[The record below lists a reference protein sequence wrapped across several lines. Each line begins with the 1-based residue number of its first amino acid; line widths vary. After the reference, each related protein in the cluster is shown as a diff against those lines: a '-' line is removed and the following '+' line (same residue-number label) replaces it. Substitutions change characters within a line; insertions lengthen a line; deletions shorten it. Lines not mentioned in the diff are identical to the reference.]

1 MRKRNESCNA
11 TRMARGGSSCRRIEE
26 RRVLRRLPLTLWYLI
41 DRTRHPQRP
50 AKLLDVLPDP
60 EVLLDAIA
68 AERELVA
75 KKKVECIA
83 AGGDL
88 PKLAPADE

>member
-1 MRKRNESCNA
+1 
-11 TRMARGGSSCRRIEE
+11 
-26 RRVLRRLPLTLWYLI
+26 VLRRLALALWYLI

-50 AKLLDVLPDP
+50 AELLDVLPDQ

-75 KKKVECIA
+75 RQMECIA

-88 PKLAPADE
+88 PKLALADE